1 MNDEYIEVPKTSG
14 TYVRRSFPRELEELI
29 ASHKSNW
36 VANSRG
42 GEPNHW
48 EERK

>member
-1 MNDEYIEVPKTSG
+1 MSEEYIDLSKACSG
-14 TYVRRSFPRELEELI
+14 AYRAAMDPRLRELLQN
-29 ASHKSNW
+29 HKSNW

-48 EERK
+48 EECK

>member
-1 MNDEYIEVPKTSG
+1 MSEEYIVLPKTSG
-14 TYVRRSFPRELEELI
+14 MYIRENYPRELEELI
-29 ASHKSNW
+29 ESHKSNW

>member
-1 MNDEYIEVPKTSG
+1 MSEEYIVLPETNG
-14 TYVRRSFPRELEELI
+14 TYIRRSYPRELEELI
-29 ASHKSNW
+29 ESHKSNW

>member
-1 MNDEYIEVPKTSG
+1 MSEEYIDLSKASYD
-14 TYVRRSFPRELEELI
+14 TYRVTLDPRLRELLQN
-29 ASHKSNW
+29 HKSTW
-36 VANSRG
+36 EANSKG